1 VPVRYSRPALLI
13 IAVFTSSALAE
24 QANAIDTR
32 PGADAQSSGFEVV
45 NYDTGNGVIETTVD
59 VPGNS
64 GLSRGRGSG
73 GSPAP
78 CGTFPYEANYFD
90 PLHPNFRKAPPTAVD
105 PVTGDIVITDP
116 DFTKPVEF
124 DLESTMWEFTEI
136 LNTTPVTNER
146 QLQDFLYR
154 DYDVEGWHRYKDNTQ
169 PLETLMRRF
178 SMECNYVAG
187 TNSTIWSTRYL
198 GTTDVSI
205 RDPFFQ
211 VEEAAQRLRA
221 RIQLDPLIINTM
233 PDESTWGG
241 LVVNAPTHLS
251 INSTPWKIYSDT
263 EPGRGVTLTQTVSP
277 RSLEFQIVFTPKGG
291 DGSDA
296 TVIQLDC
303 LNTRSLDAA
312 RLGQIPAVP
321 HDFPEFAVED
331 PALPCTWLPTEKGT
345 VTIRAM
351 VVYDV
356 IIHVGGYSEPQAPF
370 VWISQPVNITVGELI
385 AVNTIGN

>member
-1 VPVRYSRPALLI
+1 MRCVFARMAVLALAAGVAAPTSAVDAIDGEPVPGAAGQTAGAALVRYD
-13 IAVFTSSALAE
+13 
-24 QANAIDTR
+24 N
-32 PGADAQSSGFEVV
+32 
-45 NYDTGNGVIETTVD
+45 GNGAIEATVD

-64 GLSRGRGSG
+64 ALSRGGGRGG
-73 GSPAP
+73 APQP
-78 CGTFPYEANYFD
+78 CGTFDYQARTISD
-90 PLHPNFRKAPPTAVD
+90 PLHPQHGQTPSLVPD
-105 PVTGDIVITDP
+105 PETGLLRPDP
-116 DFTKPVEF
+116 EFGKPF
-124 DLESTMWEFTEI
+124 DTELQSTFWEFTEI
-136 LNTTPVTNER
+136 LNTTPVANER

-169 PLETLMRRF
+169 PLDTLMRRF
-178 SMECNYVAG
+178 SIECNYVTHTG
-187 TNSTIWSTRYL
+187 DTFWSGQYL
-198 GTTDVSI
+198 GIVDVSV
-205 RDPFFQ
+205 RDPFFRIQ
-211 VEEAAQRLRA
+211 EAAQTLRA
-221 RIQLDPLIINTM
+221 RIQLDPLVINTM

-321 HDFPEFAVED
+321 YDFPEFAVEN
-331 PALPCTWLPTEKGT
+331 PALRVPGCPPR
-345 VTIRAM
+345 RAPSPS
-351 VVYDV
+351 
-356 IIHVGGYSEPQAPF
+356 GQWS
-370 VWISQPVNITVGELI
+370 ST
-385 AVNTIGN
+385 T